1 MNHFIFGIKASK
13 QRAIK
18 FFHYLLEDFNIAK
31 GEWASNT
38 DLDKLTENIFT
49 ESEGYSKK
57 FIERAKEV
65 FSSYFNFLEDGFYF
79 YVQFDNSFKSDI
91 GTAEE
96 FIDEAE
102 NMLGFECYQF
112 DEEDIEYSGDED
124 DKDLNKMVNSVL
136 SSAFEDEEFE
146 EDPEWLE
153 DQKDS
158 EAVFESLLEI
168 TLLES
173 EYFDV
178 NFTSTYSDYG
188 VMTNNKGIVVEVRE
202 LVNEKGEVLRG
213 PFEFH
218 LTIIKSK

>member
-1 MNHFIFGIKASK
+1 
-13 QRAIK
+13 
-18 FFHYLLEDFNIAK
+18 
-31 GEWASNT
+31 
-38 DLDKLTENIFT
+38 
-49 ESEGYSKK
+49 
-57 FIERAKEV
+57 
-65 FSSYFNFLEDGFYF
+65 
-79 YVQFDNSFKSDI
+79 
-91 GTAEE
+91 
-96 FIDEAE
+96 
-102 NMLGFECYQF
+102 MLGFKCYQF

-124 DKDLNKMVNSVL
+124 DKDLNKMVNNVL
-136 SSAFEDEEFE
+136 SSAFEDEEYE

-153 DQKDS
+153 DQEDS